1 MDNIPIEL
9 TAKAAEE
16 DPVLVKLIKIILK
29 ENTWI
34 PKS

>member
-34 PKS
+34 ARS